1 MKSVPGITTALLALS
16 LAACETMT
24 PATYANYADNS
35 VALRMYPNA
44 RVMVESVDDQS
55 SFDPACRLVGPIEA
69 SGNRTVPQFVIDSFN
84 EELKFANMYST
95 DQAAAKL
102 KLTLVSA
109 SFSSLSGLTNG
120 WWDFTVKLDNPA
132 IKRSVSVNSKYEFQS
147 GFNAA
152 VACQNTAQALT
163 PAVQR
168 LINKAVADPEFRA
181 LIAR

>member
-1 MKSVPGITTALLALS
+1 MKYAPRIAVALLAIS

-44 RVMVESVDDQS
+44 KVIVESVDDQS
-55 SFDPACRLVGPIEA
+55 RFDPGCRLVGPIEA
-69 SGNRTVPQFVIDSFN
+69 SGNRTVPQFVLDSFN
-84 EELKFANMYST
+84 EELKFANMYS
-95 DQAAAKL
+95 AAAKL
-102 KLTLVSA
+102 KLTLESA

-132 IKRSVSVNSKYEFQS
+132 NSRSLSANSRYEFQS

-168 LINKAVADPEFRA
+168 LINKAVADPQFRG

>member
-1 MKSVPGITTALLALS
+1 
-16 LAACETMT
+16 
-24 PATYANYADNS
+24 
-35 VALRMYPNA
+35 
-44 RVMVESVDDQS
+44 
-55 SFDPACRLVGPIEA
+55 
-69 SGNRTVPQFVIDSFN
+69 
-84 EELKFANMYST
+84 MYSA
-95 DQAAAKL
+95 DQDAAKL
-102 KLTLVSA
+102 KLTLESA

-132 IKRSVSVNSKYEFQS
+132 NNRSLSANSRYEFQS

-168 LINKAVADPEFRA
+168 LINKAVADPQFRG

>member
-1 MKSVPGITTALLALS
+1 MKIIPAVAVAVLALS

-35 VALRMYPNA
+35 VALRTYMNA
-44 RVMVESVDDQS
+44 KVVVASVEDESR
-55 SFDPACRLVGPIEA
+55 FDPGCRLVGPIEA
-69 SGNRTVPQFVIDSFN
+69 SGKRTVPQFVIDSFN
-84 EELKFANMYST
+84 EELKFANMYSA
-95 DQAAAKL
+95 DQDAAKL
-102 KLTLVSA
+102 KLTLVEA
-109 SFSSLSGLTNG
+109 SFSSLSGLTSG
-120 WWDFTVKLDNPA
+120 WWDFTIRLDNA
-132 IKRSVSVNSKYEFQS
+132 ANNRSLTANAKYEFQS

-168 LINKAVADPEFRA
+168 LIHQAVSDPGFRG